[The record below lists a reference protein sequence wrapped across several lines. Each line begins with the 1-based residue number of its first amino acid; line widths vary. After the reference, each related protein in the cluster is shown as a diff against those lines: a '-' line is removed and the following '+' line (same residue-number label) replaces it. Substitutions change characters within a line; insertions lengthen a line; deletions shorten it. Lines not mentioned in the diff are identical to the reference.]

1 MKKVIQLFA
10 LITLDIAAYYVSLYG
25 AWYGREKVIPL
36 FYTPPTPNYTF
47 EYYTELLW
55 IPVIFIFFIA
65 YKNIYTGRIPLW
77 DESKKLAHANTL
89 SFMMLVA
96 VVTLGQAQGLV
107 SRAVISLLWLIS
119 IFIFPIFH
127 LYGKKLLFMM
137 GITKE
142 KVLVLGAGKTGRL
155 ISQWLE
161 RERHIGYEVL
171 GYLDD
176 EADRIGTYIDG
187 KKVFG
192 QVRHYT
198 RFIKELQIN
207 TIIIAMPSLGPDKI
221 SSLAFEVQQKVK
233 NTMIVPNLYGIALL
247 NTELLHLFYEEIF
260 LLKVKNNLK
269 STYNRIIKRLFDLI
283 VSIVLLPFLLL
294 LMAVIGIITK
304 LTSPGPVIYTQQRIG
319 IGGRP
324 FNCYKFRTMVQDSE
338 RILNELLQSNRDMK
352 DEWDRHWKLSNDPR
366 ITPIGM
372 FLRKTSLDEL
382 PQIINVLMG
391 DMSLVGPRPYLQRE
405 MYAIADDIEDITKV
419 PPGITGLWQ
428 VSGRSSTTY
437 EHRIRLDIWYMM
449 NWSLGLDLYI
459 LLRTIKVVLF
469 MKGVR

>member
-1 MKKVIQLFA
+1 
-10 LITLDIAAYYVSLYG
+10 
-25 AWYGREKVIPL
+25 
-36 FYTPPTPNYTF
+36 
-47 EYYTELLW
+47 
-55 IPVIFIFFIA
+55 
-65 YKNIYTGRIPLW
+65 
-77 DESKKLAHANTL
+77 
-89 SFMMLVA
+89 
-96 VVTLGQAQGLV
+96 
-107 SRAVISLLWLIS
+107 
-119 IFIFPIFH
+119 
-127 LYGKKLLFMM
+127 
-137 GITKE
+137 
-142 KVLVLGAGKTGRL
+142 L

-171 GYLDD
+171 GFLDD
-176 EADRIGTYIDG
+176 ETDRTGTYIDG

-221 SSLAFEVQQKVK
+221 SRLAYEVQQKVK
-233 NTMIVPNLYGIALL
+233 NTLIVPNLYGIALL

-269 STYNRIIKRLFDLI
+269 STSNRIIKRAFDLT
-283 VSIVLLPFLLL
+283 VGIVLLPFLLL

-304 LTSPGPVIYTQQRIG
+304 LTSPGPVIYKQQRIG
-319 IGGRP
+319 IGGRS
-324 FNCYKFRTMVQDSE
+324 FNCYKFRTMVEDSE

-382 PQIINVLMG
+382 PQIINVLKG
-391 DMSLVGPRPYLQRE
+391 EMSLVGPRPYLQRE